1 MAECYAADW
10 EVTCLLTRRSSDGST
25 KLGLDK
31 TCSSIS
37 TQGCALAAHG
47 EPWRQTFAP
56 GRPENHIQGTL
67 DFTGSVHSL
76 QFLLEE
82 SLPKP
87 FRFSELY
94 WGCPLAQSKFS

>member
-1 MAECYAADW
+1 MAECYTADW
-10 EVTCLLTRRSSDGST
+10 EVMCLVCSWSSNGST
-25 KLGLDK
+25 KLAMDK

-37 TQGCALAAHG
+37 TQGRALAAHG
-47 EPWRQTFAP
+47 GPWRQTFAP

-87 FRFSELY
+87 FRFSELH
-94 WGCPLAQSKFS
+94 WGCPLAQSRFS